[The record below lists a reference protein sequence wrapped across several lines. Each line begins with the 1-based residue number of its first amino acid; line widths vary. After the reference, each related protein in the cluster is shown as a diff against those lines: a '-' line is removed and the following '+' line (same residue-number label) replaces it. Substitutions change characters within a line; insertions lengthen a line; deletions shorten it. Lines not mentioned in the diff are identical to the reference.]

1 MRVIQNSAISRPD
14 REFLVSFSLALAFAG
29 AAIRRT
35 VRVMAASAAQA
46 KRVCRARYPNA
57 LRVQV
62 LHGNGAMPRRV
73 AL

>member
-14 REFLVSFSLALAFAG
+14 REFLVTFSVALAFAG
-29 AAIRRT
+29 AAVRRT

-46 KRVCRARYPNA
+46 KRVCRARYPHA

-62 LHGNGAMPRRV
+62 LQPPGVMSRRIV
-73 AL
+73 L